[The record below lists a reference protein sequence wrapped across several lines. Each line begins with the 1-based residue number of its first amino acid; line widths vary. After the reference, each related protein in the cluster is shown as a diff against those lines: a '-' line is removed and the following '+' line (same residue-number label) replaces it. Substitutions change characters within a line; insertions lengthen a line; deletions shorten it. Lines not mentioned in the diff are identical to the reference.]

1 VHLDGKVLES
11 TGYVKDKNTVIFQGG
26 KQAVLTYQPANRALV
41 VLIALAIMLVAILA
55 LARVRMAMRKPR

>member
-1 VHLDGKVLES
+1 
-11 TGYVKDKNTVIFQGG
+11 VKDKNTVIFQGG

-55 LARVRMAMRKPR
+55 LVRVRMAMRKSR